1 MKFKVIIIIMI
12 ASAILWGIDEN
23 AGTSGFSFLKVKY
36 SARPAAMGTAYTGLA
51 DDASAVFYNPSG
63 LVQIKFKQA
72 QATYMNYLDG
82 LNCGSLVYVHPF
94 SEMFVVAGFA
104 QFLTAKETKTLADD
118 AGNYLG
124 TAGEFGISD
133 LIVGIGLSRYI
144 LDILNLGMNFKYI
157 QESLDG
163 NTASALAIDIG
174 LLHQTTNENLKV
186 GIVFRNLGAQIAYYT
201 DSEYAENLPQVITA
215 GFNYHP
221 NRKLYILLDLNK
233 PLDLDFSGRF
243 GVEYRIHE
251 NLALR
256 TGYRSEAADWR
267 SGGDLELFSGMS
279 FGLGFNFRSYK
290 LDYAVNSYGDLGFVN
305 QLTLGYS
312 F

>member
-1 MKFKVIIIIMI
+1 MKFKIILIVVIL
-12 ASAILWGIDEN
+12 SGILWSIDEN

-36 SARPAAMGTAYTGLA
+36 SARPAALGLAFTGLS
-51 DDASAVFYNPSG
+51 DDASAVFFNPSG
-63 LVQIKFKQA
+63 LVQVKDKQV

-82 LNCGSLVYVHPF
+82 INCGSLVYVHPF
-94 SEMFVVAGFA
+94 SEKFAVAGFT
-104 QFLTAKETKTLADD
+104 QFLTANETRTLADA

-124 TAGEFGISD
+124 TAGEFGVSD
-133 LIVGIGLSRYI
+133 LIAGIGLSRYI
-144 LDILNLGMNFKYI
+144 LDILNIGINLKYI
-157 QESLDG
+157 QESLDS
-163 NTASALAIDIG
+163 NSASAVAIDVG

-186 GIVFRNLGAQIAYYT
+186 GIVFRNLGYQLSYYT
-201 DSEYAENLPQVITA
+201 DSEYTENLPQVMTA

-221 NRKLYILLDLNK
+221 NRKLYLLLDIVK

-243 GVEYRIHE
+243 GVEYQIHD

-256 TGYRSEAADWR
+256 AGYRSEAADWK
-267 SGGDLELFSGMS
+267 SGGDLEFFSGMS
-279 FGLGFNFRSYK
+279 LGLGFNFRSYK